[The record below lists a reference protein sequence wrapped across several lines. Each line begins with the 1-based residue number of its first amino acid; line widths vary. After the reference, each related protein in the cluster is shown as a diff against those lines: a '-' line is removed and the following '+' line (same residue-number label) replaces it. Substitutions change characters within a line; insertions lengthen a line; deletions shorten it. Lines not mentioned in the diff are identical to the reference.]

1 MVDKWLF
8 DILKITESTAIAC
21 YDWIGK
27 GDNIAADKAAVDV
40 MREELNKIAIDG
52 KIVIGEGER
61 DKAPMLYIGEKVGIG
76 KEQIEIAVDPLEG
89 TSICARADYGAMAVM
104 AFSTQGSFLNAPDI
118 YMEKIAIGA
127 GFPKGIIH
135 INNSIKDNL
144 SNLAKYKKCDIE
156 ELTVMILGRKRH
168 EKMINEI
175 RSLGTKIKLIGDGDI
190 SAVIATSIPNNDVD
204 IYVGT
209 GGAPEGVLAA
219 SALKCIGGQMETK
232 LIFKDDEQILR
243 AKEMGISDINRI
255 YNIDELVSD
264 NVIFS
269 ATGVTDGLLVDGV
282 KKCSSKNFV
291 TETLL
296 MSSLQKKSFKIK
308 SIQYD

>member
-27 GDNIAADKAAVDV
+27 GDNIAADKTAVDV
-40 MREELNKIAIDG
+40 MRKKLKKIAIDG
-52 KIVIGEGER
+52 KVVIGEGER
-61 DKAPMLYIGEKVGIG
+61 DKAPMLYIGEKVGNG
-76 KEQIEIAVDPLEG
+76 KEQIDIAVDPLEG
-89 TSICARADYGAMAVM
+89 TSICARADQGAMAVI

-127 GFPKGIIH
+127 GFPKDIVK
-135 INNSIKDNL
+135 INNSVQENL
-144 SNLAKYKKCDIE
+144 TNLAKHKQCHTQ
-156 ELTVMILGRKRH
+156 ELTAIVLDRKRH
-168 EKMINEI
+168 EQMINEI

-190 SAVIATSIPNNDVD
+190 SAVIATSLPNSDAD
-204 IYVGT
+204 IYMGI

-232 LIFKDDEQILR
+232 LVFNNNDQIVR
-243 AKEMGISDINRI
+243 AKEMGISNIDKI

-264 NVIFS
+264 DVIFS
-269 ATGVTDGLLVDGV
+269 ATGVTDGLLMDGV
-282 KKCSSKNFV
+282 KKCDNEKFV

-296 MSSLQKKSFKIK
+296 ISSAQKKSFKIRT
-308 SIQYD
+308 SRY

>member
-8 DILKITESTAIAC
+8 DILKITEYTAIAC

-27 GDNIAADKAAVDV
+27 GDNIAADQAAVDI
-40 MREELNKIAIDG
+40 MRKELNKIAIDG

-61 DKAPMLYIGEKVGIG
+61 DKAPMLYIGEKVGVG

-104 AFSTQGSFLNAPDI
+104 AFSTKGAFLSAPDI

-127 GFPKGIIH
+127 GFPKGIIN
-135 INNSIKDNL
+135 IKNNIKDNL
-144 SNLAKYKKCDIE
+144 SNLAKHKKCAVE
-156 ELTVMILGRKRH
+156 ELTVMILNRKRH
-168 EKMINEI
+168 EEIINEI
-175 RSLGTKIKLIGDGDI
+175 RSLGAKIKLIGDGDI

-204 IYVGT
+204 IYVGI

-232 LIFKDDEQILR
+232 LIFNNDEQIMR
-243 AKEMGISDINRI
+243 AKEMGISDINKV

-269 ATGVTDGLLVDGV
+269 ATGITDGLLVDGV
-282 KKCSSKNFV
+282 KKCSNGNFT

>member
-8 DILKITESTAIAC
+8 DILKITEYTAIAC

-27 GDNIAADKAAVDV
+27 GDNIAADQAAVDI
-40 MREELNKIAIDG
+40 MRKELNKIAIDG

-61 DKAPMLYIGEKVGIG
+61 DKAPMLYIGEKVGVG

-127 GFPKGIIH
+127 GFPKGIIN
-135 INNSIKDNL
+135 IKNNIKDNL
-144 SNLAKYKKCDIE
+144 SNLAKHKKCAVE
-156 ELTVMILGRKRH
+156 ELTVMILNRKRH
-168 EKMINEI
+168 EEIINEI
-175 RSLGTKIKLIGDGDI
+175 RSLGAKIKLIGDGDI

-204 IYVGT
+204 IYVGI

-232 LIFKDDEQILR
+232 LIFNNDEQIMR
-243 AKEMGISDINRI
+243 AKEMGISDINKV

-269 ATGVTDGLLVDGV
+269 ATGITDGLLVDGV
-282 KKCSSKNFV
+282 KKCSNGNFT